1 MDFGDLPVDAPPRA
15 DSTRTRWSI
24 IRLIWHREMRDQL
37 RDRRTVLMIV
47 GLPLVLYPVLGL
59 CVLTFASQFFDK
71 PSRIGIVKPTA
82 EPLEFPQRPAPFEP
96 ASVAAIVGFA
106 SQPGLAAGVAVPI
119 SSAHLDDPPLVRKS
133 TFASPFVR
141 RDEPVA
147 IDQRLKV
154 VWFDSEAEAAKELEA
169 GHIDLLLSAS
179 PDFYAD
185 LHKAEMGIEFHP
197 STAELPL
204 GAFPPGRAT
213 IRLKFKQENDAGEHA
228 MLRLRG
234 VLDKWRTDL
243 KKVRFVRRGLNAAF
257 DNPFDLDEPKSPHSE
272 SDPLKLVEMVI
283 RVFPFMLVM
292 WALAGALYPAVDLC
306 AGEKER
312 GTLETLLISPAGRQE
327 IVLGKFLTI
336 WVFSIASA
344 LLNLASMGLTTA
356 RFGAILPAGSFPIA
370 ALFWCILL
378 SLPLCAF
385 FSAISLAIGAYAR
398 SSKEGQYYLMP
409 LFLLTMPLIFVTL
422 APGVELSPFYSLVP
436 VTGVALLMQKLM
448 TSPGLATV
456 PWLYFIPVL
465 APIAIYSGLALRW
478 AIDQFQ
484 REEVLFR
491 EAERLDLK
499 LWLRRAFQE
508 KTATATPG
516 QAMFCFVLL
525 LGLAWMGQG
534 LGGEVA
540 IRHIVVMLAFV
551 ATPPMLMAILLNQ
564 RPIESLRLRL
574 PSGRDL
580 GLAIGFAALLLP
592 AIVWGR
598 RDLLRDNHQLE
609 DLLGDVGAKASLAQ
623 LIAFGLLPTIA
634 EELAFRGFILTGL
647 RKRYRP
653 RTAVMLCAFLGALF
667 HMNVFRFVPIF
678 GMGVLL
684 GVVTLRSGSVWP
696 AMLLRFLAKTAF
708 LVSLPLGDRI
718 ADVMTPG
725 WLWMIVVAVTAS
737 LAAAAAW
744 NLFWRATVFDGE
756 RAASGEDRGEG
767 GPSRRRT

>member
-1 MDFGDLPVDAPPRA
+1 MDFGDLPEKPDLAAPLPTRRE
-15 DSTRTRWSI
+15 RTRWSI
-24 IRLIWHREMRDQL
+24 IRLIWFREMRDQL

-59 CVLTFASQFFDK
+59 SVLTFAKQFLEK
-71 PSRIGIVKPTA
+71 PSRIGIVRPVA
-82 EPLEFPQRPAPFEP
+82 APLEFPQRAAPFEP
-96 ASVAAIVGFA
+96 ASIAAIVGFA
-106 SQPGLAAGVAVPI
+106 SQPGIAAGVAVPI
-119 SSAHLDDPPLVRKS
+119 SSAHIDDAPLVRDKS
-133 TFASPFVR
+133 FKSPFAR
-141 RDEPVA
+141 RDGPMS
-147 IDQRLKV
+147 IDKRLEV
-154 VWFDSEAEAAKELEA
+154 IWYDSETAAADALEA
-169 GHIDLLLSAS
+169 GKVDLVLSAS

-185 LHKAEMGIEFHP
+185 LHKAELGIEVRR
-197 STAELPL
+197 STEELPA
-204 GAFPPGRAT
+204 GAFLPGRST
-213 IRLKFKQENDAGEHA
+213 IRVKFKPESDAGEHA
-228 MLRLRG
+228 LLRLRG

-257 DNPFDLDEPKSPHSE
+257 DNPFDIDEPKSPHSE
-272 SDPLKLVEMVI
+272 TDPLKMVEMVI
-283 RVFPFMLVM
+283 RVFPVFLVM
-292 WALAGALYPAVDLC
+292 WALAGALYPAIDLC

-312 GTLETLLISPAGRQE
+312 GTLETLLISPAGREE

-336 WVFSIASA
+336 WVFSVASA
-344 LLNLASMGLTTA
+344 LLNLASMGMTTSQ
-356 RFGAILPAGSFPIA
+356 FGAILPAGSFPIA

-448 TSPGLATV
+448 LSPGLTTV

-491 EAERLDLK
+491 EAERLDVR
-499 LWLRRAFQE
+499 LWLKRAFQE
-508 KTATATPG
+508 KTATATAG
-516 QAMFCFVLL
+516 QAMFCFVTL
-525 LGLAWMGQG
+525 LGLAWLTLG
-534 LGGEVA
+534 LGGDPA
-540 IRHIVVMLAFV
+540 IKQAVSMLAFV
-551 ATPPMLMAILLNQ
+551 ATPPMLMAILLNL
-564 RPIESLRLRL
+564 RPIDSLRLWL
-574 PSGRDL
+574 PKSQDVGLAL
-580 GLAIGFAALLLP
+580 GLAVLLVP

-598 RDLLRDNHQLE
+598 HDLLRDNQQLE
-609 DLLGDVGAKASLAQ
+609 DLLGDTGAQVDLVQ
-623 LIAFGLLPTIA
+623 LVAFGFLPTIA

-678 GMGVLL
+678 AMGVLL
-684 GVVTLRSGSVWP
+684 GLVTLRSGSVWP
-696 AMLLRFLAKTAF
+696 GILLRFVAKAAF
-708 LVSLPLGDRI
+708 LYSFVIGDRI
-718 ADVMTPG
+718 AETVSPE
-725 WLWMIVVAVTAS
+725 WIWPIFVVITAS
-737 LAAAAAW
+737 LAAALAW
-744 NLFWRATVFDGE
+744 NLFWRVPVADPS
-756 RAASGEDRGEG
+756 AS
-767 GPSRRRT
+767 

>member
-1 MDFGDLPVDAPPRA
+1 VDFGDLPEQEPLPTAPQ
-15 DSTRTRWSI
+15 RTRWSI
-24 IRLIWHREMRDQL
+24 IRLIWFREMRDQL

-59 CVLTFASQFFDK
+59 CVLTFAKQFFEK
-71 PSRIGIVKPTA
+71 PSRIGIVKPA
-82 EPLEFPQRPAPFEP
+82 SGPLEFPQRTTPFEP
-96 ASVAAIVGFA
+96 ASIAAIVGFA
-106 SQPGLAAGVAVPI
+106 SQPGLPAGVAATI
-119 SSAHLDDPPLVRKS
+119 SSAHIDDAPLVRDKS
-133 TFASPFVR
+133 FRSPFAR
-141 RDEPVA
+141 RDGPLT
-147 IDQRLKV
+147 IDKRLEV
-154 VWFDSEAEAAKELEA
+154 VWFDSETEAANKLEL
-169 GHIDLLLSAS
+169 GQVDLVLSAS
-179 PDFYAD
+179 PEFYAD
-185 LHKAEMGIEFHP
+185 LHKAELGIEV
-197 STAELPL
+197 SRSIEELPP
-204 GAFPPGRAT
+204 GEFPPGRAT
-213 IRLKFKQENDAGEHA
+213 IRVKFKQESDAGEHA

-234 VLDKWRTDL
+234 ILDKWRTEL

-257 DNPFDLDEPKSPHSE
+257 DNPFDVDEPKSPTSE
-272 SDPLKLVEMVI
+272 TDPLKLVEMVI

-312 GTLETLLISPAGRQE
+312 GTLETLLISPAGREE

-336 WVFSIASA
+336 WVFSLASA
-344 LLNLASMGLTTA
+344 LLNLASMGITTSQ
-356 RFGAILPAGSFPIA
+356 FGAILPAGSFPIA

-448 TSPGLATV
+448 LSPGLTTV

-491 EAERLDLK
+491 EAERLDIK

-516 QAMFCFVLL
+516 QAMFCFALL
-525 LGLAWMGQG
+525 LGLAWITLG
-534 LGGEVA
+534 LGGDPA
-540 IRHIVVMLAFV
+540 IRQAVSMLAFV

-564 RPIESLRLRL
+564 RPIDSLRLRL
-574 PSGRDL
+574 PKLRDV
-580 GLAIGFAALLLP
+580 GLALGIAALLVP
-592 AIVWGR
+592 AVVWGR
-598 RDLLRDNHQLE
+598 HDLLPNFPQLE
-609 DLLGDVGAKASLAQ
+609 ELLGDTGAEVNVVQFL
-623 LIAFGLLPTIA
+623 AFGLLPTIA
-634 EELAFRGFILTGL
+634 EEVAFRGFILTGL

-678 GMGVLL
+678 AMGVLL
-684 GVVTLRSGSVWP
+684 GLVTLRSGSVWT
-696 AMLLRFLAKTAF
+696 AVLLRFVAKGAF
-708 LVSLPLGDRI
+708 LCSLPIGDRI
-718 ADVMTPG
+718 AETVSPEWI
-725 WLWMIVVAVTAS
+725 WLIVVAVTTS
-737 LAAAAAW
+737 LAATVAW
-744 NLFWRATVFDGE
+744 NLFWRVPVFELPKEAIE
-756 RAASGEDRGEG
+756 RAH
-767 GPSRRRT
+767 

>member
-1 MDFGDLPVDAPPRA
+1 VDFGDLPELPTPPKSGRM
-15 DSTRTRWSI
+15 RWSI
-24 IRLIWHREMRDQL
+24 IRLIWLREMRDQL

-59 CVLTFASQFFDK
+59 CVLTFAMNFFDK
-71 PSRIGIVKPTA
+71 PSRIGIVRPA
-82 EPLEFPQRPAPFEP
+82 EEPLEFPQRTRQIEP
-96 ASVAAIVGFA
+96 ASVAAIIGYA
-106 SQPGLAAGVAVPI
+106 SQPSFAAAVAVPI
-119 SSAHLDDPPLVRKS
+119 SSAHIDDAPLVRGKS
-133 TFASPFVR
+133 FKSPFAR
-141 RDEPVA
+141 RDGPMS
-147 IDQRLKV
+147 IDKRLEV
-154 VWFDSEAEAAKELEA
+154 TWYDSEAMAAEALEA
-169 GHIDLLLSAS
+169 GKVDLVLSAS

-185 LHKAEMGIEFHP
+185 LRKAEMGIEVRP
-197 STAELPL
+197 STEEMPA

-213 IRLKFKQENDAGEHA
+213 IRVKFRQESDAGEHA
-228 MLRLRG
+228 LLRLRG
-234 VLDKWRTDL
+234 VLDKWRIDL
-243 KKVRFVRRGLNAAF
+243 KKVRFVRRGLDAAF
-257 DNPFDLDEPKSPHSE
+257 DSPFDLDEPKSPHSE
-272 SDPLKLVEMVI
+272 TDPLKLVEMVI

-312 GTLETLLISPAGRQE
+312 GTLETLLISPAGREE

-336 WVFSIASA
+336 WVFSVASA

-370 ALFWCILL
+370 SLFWCILL

-409 LFLLTMPLIFVTL
+409 LFLLTMPLIFITL

-448 TSPGLATV
+448 LSPGSP
-456 PWLYFIPVL
+456 PWLYFVPVL

-491 EAERLDLK
+491 EAERLDIK
-499 LWLRRAFQE
+499 LWLQRALQE

-516 QAMFCFVLL
+516 QATFCFALL
-525 LGLAWMGQG
+525 LVLAWLSAG

-540 IRHIVVMLAFV
+540 VRHAVIMLAFV

-564 RPIESLRLRL
+564 RPIQSLRLRW
-574 PSGRDL
+574 PRWNDIGF
-580 GLAIGFAALLLP
+580 AVGFAALLVP

-598 RDLLRDNHQLE
+598 HDLLRENPQLE
-609 DLLGDVGAKASLAQ
+609 DLLGDVGAQVNLSH

-684 GVVTLRSGSVWP
+684 GLLTLRSGSVLP
-696 AMLLRFLAKTAF
+696 GMLLRLLAKTVF
-708 LVSLPLGDRI
+708 LCSLPVGDRI
-718 ADVMTPG
+718 AEVTPG
-725 WLWMIVVAVTAS
+725 WLWMIVVAITAS
-737 LAAAAAW
+737 LAATAAW
-744 NLFWRATVFDGE
+744 NLFWRVPVFE
-756 RAASGEDRGEG
+756 EKPVRLPLPASGRGPG
-767 GPSRRRT
+767 

>member
-1 MDFGDLPVDAPPRA
+1 MDSGDLPELPPLPKSGRM
-15 DSTRTRWSI
+15 RWSI
-24 IRLIWHREMRDQL
+24 IRLIWLREMRDQL

-59 CVLTFASQFFDK
+59 CVLTFAKQFFDK
-71 PSRIGIVKPTA
+71 PSSIGIVKPA
-82 EPLEFPQRPAPFEP
+82 GEPLEFPQRARLIEP
-96 ASVAAIVGFA
+96 ASVAAILGYA
-106 SQPGLAAGVAVPI
+106 SQPGLAAAVAAPV
-119 SSAHLDDPPLVRKS
+119 SSAHLDDSPLVHDNSFR
-133 TFASPFVR
+133 SPWAK
-141 RDEPVA
+141 RDGTSPV
-147 IDQRLKV
+147 DQRLKV
-154 VWFDSEAEAAKELEA
+154 VWFDTEEKAAEALEA
-169 GHIDLLLSAS
+169 GQVDLLLSAS
-179 PDFYAD
+179 PDFYGD
-185 LHKAEMGIEFHP
+185 LRKAEVGIEVRP
-197 STAELPL
+197 TTEAPQPGSPL
-204 GAFPPGRAT
+204 PGRPT
-213 IRLKFKQENDAGEHA
+213 IFVKFKQENDRGEHA
-228 MLRLRG
+228 LMRLRG
-234 VLDKWRTDL
+234 VLDRWRTDL
-243 KKVRFVRRGLNAAF
+243 KKVRFVRRGLDAAF
-257 DNPFDLDEPKSPHSE
+257 DHPFDLDEPKAPHADT
-272 SDPLKLVEMVI
+272 DPLKLVEMVI

-292 WALAGALYPAVDLC
+292 WALAGALYPAIDLC

-312 GTLETLLISPAGRQE
+312 GTLETLLISPAGREE

-336 WVFSIASA
+336 WVFSVASA
-344 LLNLASMGLTTA
+344 LLNLGSMGLTTA
-356 RFGAILPAGSFPIA
+356 RFGSILPAGSFPIA

-448 TSPGLATV
+448 LSPTLTAGTA
-456 PWLYFIPVL
+456 LYFVPVL
-465 APIAIYSGLALRW
+465 APIAIYSALALRW

-491 EAERLDLK
+491 EAERLDVK

-516 QAMFCFVLL
+516 QAMFCFVML
-525 LGLAWMGQG
+525 LGLAWIGLG
-534 LGGEVA
+534 LGGEAA
-540 IRHIVVMLAFV
+540 IRNVVSMLAFV
-551 ATPPMLMAILLNQ
+551 ATPAMLMAILLNQ
-564 RPIESLRLRL
+564 RPLDSLRLRL

-580 GLAIGFAALLLP
+580 AMALGFATLLLP

-598 RDLLRDNHQLE
+598 RDLLRDMPQLE
-609 DLLGDVGAKASLAQ
+609 DLLGDIGAKANLGQ
-623 LIAFGLLPTIA
+623 LLAFGLLPTIA

-678 GMGVLL
+678 AMGVLL
-684 GVVTLRSGSVWP
+684 GLVTLRSGSVWP
-696 AMLLRFLAKTAF
+696 AMLLRFLAKATF

-718 ADVMTPG
+718 AELMLPEWI
-725 WLWMIVVAVTAS
+725 WLAIVAVTAS
-737 LAAAAAW
+737 LAAAWAW
-744 NLFWRATVFDGE
+744 NLFWRAPVCEGD
-756 RAASGEDRGEG
+756 RAVS
-767 GPSRRRT
+767 